1 MQVVPFTHAAGLLE
15 WIEETTPL
23 LDVLT
28 GGAGKNYALSLH
40 GRHAR
45 PKDYSHVQCWKALAD
60 ERSAPNV
67 TTLFARQQA
76 TFAKV
81 SAPAELVG
89 VFGIV
94 RGRPFCTAS
103 GAQPKLLAKCAPHAE
118 LRPQCRAVRCAST
131 SLSCGIRQQCR

>member
-1 MQVVPFTHAAGLLE
+1 MVQVVPFTHAAGLLE

-28 GGAGKNYALSLH
+28 GGKNYAISLH

-45 PKDYSHVQCWKALAD
+45 PNDYSHVQCWKALAD
-60 ERSAPNV
+60 ERSASNV

-81 SAPAELVG
+81 SAPAWCLSLFEL
-89 VFGIV
+89 
-94 RGRPFCTAS
+94 
-103 GAQPKLLAKCAPHAE
+103 
-118 LRPQCRAVRCAST
+118 
-131 SLSCGIRQQCR
+131 